1 MGIVD
6 LTLITLETIAFIA
19 FTAYVIRYRRY
30 FMGRG
35 PLRTYN
41 LYLRSVWVTYGAV
54 ALLCLN
60 LLWGRI
66 NIVLGYSTGGSLSG
80 IMREYVLIL
89 TLVMLVFAGWMHK
102 ELWDANRHDKKQR
115 PRSNKPDRLK

>member
-6 LTLITLETIAFIA
+6 LTLITLETLASSAFII
-19 FTAYVIRYRRY
+19 YVIRYRKY
-30 FMGRG
+30 FVGRG

-41 LYLRSVWVTYGAV
+41 LYLRSVWITYGAV

-60 LLWGRI
+60 LLWGRV
-66 NIVLGYSTGGSLSG
+66 NILLGYHVDASLSN

-102 ELWDANRHDKKQR
+102 ELWDVSRRDRKNRNRSKK
-115 PRSNKPDRLK
+115 PGRLK

>member
-6 LTLITLETIAFIA
+6 LTLITLETIALIA
-19 FTAYVIRYRRY
+19 FTAYVIHYSRY

-35 PLRTYN
+35 PQRTYN

-66 NIVLGYSTGGSLSG
+66 NIILGYNTAGSLSN
-80 IMREYVLIL
+80 IVREYMLIL

-102 ELWDANRHDKKQR
+102 ELWDANRQNR
-115 PRSNKPDRLK
+115 TRLKRKRLK

>member
-1 MGIVD
+1 MEIVD
-6 LTLITLETIAFIA
+6 LTLITLETLAFIA
-19 FTAYVIRYRRY
+19 FTAYVIRYSRF

-60 LLWGRI
+60 MLWGRL
-66 NIVLGYSTGGSLSG
+66 NIIFGYNTDGSLSN
-80 IMREYVLIL
+80 ILREFALIL
-89 TLVMLVFAGWMHK
+89 TLVALVFAGWLHK
-102 ELWDANRHDKKQR
+102 ELWDSNRHE
-115 PRSNKPDRLK
+115 

>member
-1 MGIVD
+1 MEIVD

-60 LLWGRI
+60 LLWGRL
-66 NIVLGYSTGGSLSG
+66 NIILGYNTDGSLSG

-102 ELWDANRHDKKQR
+102 ELWDSNRREEKKR
-115 PRSNKPDRLK
+115 ARSNQSNRLK

>member
-1 MGIVD
+1 MEIFD
-6 LTLITLETIAFIA
+6 LTLITLETVAFIA

-30 FMGRG
+30 FVGRG

-60 LLWGRI
+60 LLWGRL
-66 NIVLGYSTGGSLSG
+66 NIILGYNTDGSLSG

-102 ELWDANRHDKKQR
+102 ELWDSNRREEKTRARSKQ
-115 PRSNKPDRLK
+115 SNRLK

>member
-1 MGIVD
+1 MDIID
-6 LTLITLETIAFIA
+6 LVLITLELIALIA
-19 FTAYVIRYRRY
+19 FTAYVIRYAKY

-60 LLWGRI
+60 LLWGRL
-66 NIVLGYSTGGSLSG
+66 NIVLGYNTEGSLSN
-80 IMREYVLIL
+80 ILREYVLVL
-89 TLVMLVFAGWMHK
+89 TLVVLVCAGWMHK
-102 ELWDANRHDKKQR
+102 ELWDANR
-115 PRSNKPDRLK
+115 RSKPKTEREKLE

>member
-1 MGIVD
+1 MGIID
-6 LTLITLETIAFIA
+6 LILITLETVALIA
-19 FTAYVIRYRRY
+19 FTAYVLRYSKY

-60 LLWGRI
+60 LLWGRL
-66 NIVLGYSTGGSLSG
+66 NIILGYNMDGSLSN
-80 IMREYVLIL
+80 ILREYVLVL
-89 TLVMLVFAGWMHK
+89 TLVMLVFSGLMHR
-102 ELWDANRHDKKQR
+102 ELWDSNRRHKT
-115 PRSNKPDRLK
+115 RSERNKLK